1 MLRAFLGPVVASL
14 EVGFVTLNV
23 RQVRK
28 LVQLLRHVTKASLC
42 SVEVKNGK
50 SVQFVEPSQ
59 HFRCGSGALVVG

>member
-28 LVQLLRHVTKASLC
+28 LVQLLRHVTNGLC

-50 SVQFVEPSQ
+50 SVQFVEPSR
-59 HFRCGSGALVVG
+59 HVRCGSAALVVG